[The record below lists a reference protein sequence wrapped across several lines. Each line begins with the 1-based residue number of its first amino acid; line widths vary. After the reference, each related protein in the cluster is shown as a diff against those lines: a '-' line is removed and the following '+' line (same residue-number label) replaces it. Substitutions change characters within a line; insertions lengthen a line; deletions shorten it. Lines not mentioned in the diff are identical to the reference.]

1 MSNDWSS
8 ANILKKLPDFDDMM
22 KVSDEIGDL
31 LLAKLKLE
39 AEIKSKEAETILKV
53 TTDEKYFVGGKPPS
67 MSFADSTYKVTG
79 LAGELIPMRESLAET
94 TANLEKK
101 KIQYDVYKN
110 LLDMWR
116 TLAANERYQSV

>member
-1 MSNDWSS
+1 MSDWSS
-8 ANILKKLPDFDDMM
+8 GSILKKLPDFDDMM
-22 KVSDEIGDL
+22 KVSGEIGDL
-31 LLAKLKLE
+31 LLEKLKSE
-39 AEIKSKEAETILKV
+39 TEIKSKEAETILKV
-53 TTDEKYFVGGKPPS
+53 MTDEKYFVGGKPPS

-79 LAGELIPMRESLAET
+79 LEGELVPMRESLAEI

-110 LLDMWR
+110 MLDMWR